1 MVTTQAPVETEIIY
15 PETDGMPMPDGMFQ
29 APIYARIVVIL
40 KTHFRRR
47 RRVHVNGDTFIY
59 YSKGNPRR
67 FVAPDCFV
75 EFNLS
80 DAALESM
87 ERNNTH
93 LLWEIEQFPQFVM
106 EIGSKSTAAYD
117 QRDKRRLYA
126 RLGALEY
133 WLYDKTGGEFY
144 DEPLVGLRLVN
155 GEYVRME
162 MNYED
167 DGSVWA
173 HSDVLNLDLWWI
185 DGELEIWDPAGNRW
199 LMDLEEAEEARIAAE
214 TQVAEAQADR
224 LIAEARADSETER
237 ADAAESLAARL
248 EAELRRLR
256 GEDE

>member
-1 MVTTQAPVETEIIY
+1 MVAEAPVKTKIIY
-15 PETDGMPMPDGMFQ
+15 PETDGMPMPDGEFQ
-29 APIYARIVVIL
+29 APIYARILVML

-47 RRVHVNGDTFIY
+47 RRVRVNGDTFIY
-59 YSKGNPRR
+59 YSEGNPQR

-80 DAALESM
+80 DAALESI

-93 LLWEIEQFPQFVM
+93 LLWEIGQFPQFIM
-106 EIGSKSTAAYD
+106 EIASRSTGRYD
-117 QRDKRRLYA
+117 QGDKRLLYA

-144 DEPLVGLRLVN
+144 DEPLVGMRLVD
-155 GEYVRME
+155 GEYARME

-173 HSDVLNLDLWWI
+173 RSDVLNLDLWWI
-185 DGELEIWDPAGNRW
+185 DGELQIWDPAAMRW
-199 LMDLEEAEEARIAAE
+199 LMDLEESEDARIAAE
-214 TQVAEAQADR
+214 SRVAE
-224 LIAEARADSETER
+224 
-237 ADAAESLAARL
+237 L

-256 GEDE
+256 GE